1 MRIGKEK
8 DDISTVVLIK
18 SLTKDNA
25 GNNYRSEVYYRS
37 DAVLQVVKQLGV
49 AGSVAANVLTNLPLL
64 TRDQVYN
71 GVATNR
77 YSILG
82 QKKECRCSD
91 PVYADRF
98 L

>member
-25 GNNYRSEVYYRS
+25 GNAVDVYYRS

-49 AGSVAANVLTNLPLL
+49 AGSVASNVLTRLPLL
-64 TRDQVYN
+64 ARDEVYS
-71 GVATNR
+71 GVAANR
-77 YSILG
+77 YNILG

>member
-1 MRIGKEK
+1 MRIGKER

-25 GNNYRSEVYYRS
+25 GNAVDVYYRS

-49 AGSVAANVLTNLPLL
+49 AGSVAANVLTTLPLL
-64 TRDQVYN
+64 TRNNVYN
-71 GVATNR
+71 SVATNR

-82 QKKECRCSD
+82 KKKECRCSD

>member
-25 GNNYRSEVYYRS
+25 GSVDVYYRS
-37 DAVLQVVKQLGV
+37 DAVLQVVEQLGV

-64 TRDQVYN
+64 TRDKIYN

-77 YSILG
+77 YNILG